1 MKVQKSSTKPEPRY
15 PSRRQL
21 AECTTLLG
29 VAAIGLGSLAGLA
42 APPSAP
48 IENAPKEVEAPPIAL
63 GGVMVVEPPPP
74 RVPGGIR
81 PEAPPRGTDTAA
93 RTTYVVQKGD
103 TLSSIAKT
111 RLGGSERVCEITKLN
126 PGIKPDDLKP
136 GQLLVLPAP
145 VRINSVPHVEGDTPP
160 PPPRLGGKM
169 PMPSESNESKP

>member
-1 MKVQKSSTKPEPRY
+1 MKVQKSPSKPEPHY

-42 APPSAP
+42 APPSVP
-48 IENAPKEVEAPPIAL
+48 VENAPKEAEAPPIAL

-81 PEAPPRGTDTAA
+81 PEAPPRDTNTAA

-111 RLGGSERVCEITKLN
+111 RLGGGERACEITKLN
-126 PGIKPDDLKP
+126 PGIKPDELKP

-145 VRINSVPHVEGDTPP
+145 VRTNSVPHVEGDTPP
-160 PPPRLGGKM
+160 PPPRLRGEM
-169 PMPSESNESKP
+169 PVSPESKGAKP